1 MLKGKLLF
9 IVMGAII
16 GVGAVM
22 LSYYGNPANT
32 GICVSCFMENV
43 AGSLGLHNN
52 IRMQYLRPEIMGF
65 VIGAFLMS
73 LRSKEFGSVGGSS
86 PLLRF
91 FIGILLIIGCSV
103 FIGCPVK
110 MIVRFAA
117 GDIGAVVGFVGLATG
132 IYIGLEFVE
141 NGFQLGVARKL
152 PRANGYVIP
161 GIMIFLLALAFIK
174 PAFIAQST
182 KGSAAQH
189 APLLLSFH
197 SGIEL
202 FYAT

>member
-1 MLKGKLLF
+1 
-9 IVMGAII
+9 MGAII

-86 PLLRF
+86 PLLTF
-91 FIGILLIIGCSV
+91 S
-103 FIGCPVK
+103 
-110 MIVRFAA
+110 
-117 GDIGAVVGFVGLATG
+117 
-132 IYIGLEFVE
+132 
-141 NGFQLGVARKL
+141 
-152 PRANGYVIP
+152 
-161 GIMIFLLALAFIK
+161 
-174 PAFIAQST
+174 IAQ
-182 KGSAAQH
+182 
-189 APLLLSFH
+189 
-197 SGIEL
+197 
-202 FYAT
+202 